1 MLKKIFYS
9 LLVLLVT
16 SFVANSQTNDDEIMP
31 WDQQANGKDK
41 PKKEKKA
48 PKPPKE
54 KNEEVA
60 PPMEGEMPETE
71 NPAADKPTGYSPGS
85 GFEVGL
91 RGGLFQILGE
101 VKRGAP
107 DSVGGFSNYGFA
119 GSLRFALD
127 NIFSLRAE
135 FLYGKTAGNS
145 DGLNP
150 SLRGFTSTWMSGS
163 MWGLINLNSLAS
175 ADKEKK
181 LAINLMVGGG
191 ANSSTVK
198 KYGTDLDRP
207 TESKT
212 TTTKFDFSKNPFHA
226 GVGLN
231 LAYRVSPNLSIG
243 LEHQTMMAMGERRDL
258 MDGWDNGLE
267 NPTSSQTDYNDY
279 IGFTNLSLNYII
291 GNKTGDSPA
300 FWNSPLKNVIREI
313 EGIKTNIGTGG
324 KIPIQ
329 DTDNDGVLD
338 EFDLELNTPPNALVD
353 TRGRTLDSDKDGV
366 PDYLDKQPFY
376 APLEGEQVDADG
388 VIVNGN
394 NTSGGAGSTGG
405 GMTPRPGGSGVTEA
419 RVKEIVEQAFQ
430 QREASGGGSYGG
442 GAVVE
447 WFLPMIH
454 FEMSSSN
461 IRNSDI
467 GNLSSIARMMK
478 SNRGMKLLVIGYTDK
493 TGGED
498 INQKLSFQ
506 RANAAIDYFV
516 NKQGI
521 ARDRFVL
528 NYKGK
533 DDNIVEANSSF
544 MNRRVEFQVAK
555 PGDTDM
561 PAPTGN

>member
-9 LLVLLVT
+9 LLFLLVT
-16 SFVANSQTNDDEIMP
+16 SFVANSQTTDDEVMP
-31 WDQQANGKDK
+31 WDDQAKGKDK
-41 PKKEKKA
+41 PKKEKQA
-48 PKPPKE
+48 AKPPKV
-54 KNEEVA
+54 NMEEVA
-60 PPMEGEMPETE
+60 PEMEDPET
-71 NPAADKPTGYSPGS
+71 DKPAGYSPGS

-107 DSVGGFSNYGFA
+107 DSTNGFSNYGFA

-135 FLYGKTAGNS
+135 FLYGKAAGNS

-267 NPTSSQTDYNDY
+267 NPSSQTDYNDY
-279 IGFTNLSLNYII
+279 IGFTNISLNYII

-313 EGIKTNIGTGG
+313 EGIKTNIGKGG
-324 KIPIQ
+324 RIPIQ
-329 DTDNDGVLD
+329 DSDGDGVID

-376 APLEGEQVDADG
+376 APMEGEQVDADG
-388 VIVNGN
+388 VIINGN
-394 NTSGGAGSTGG
+394 NSTGGAGSTGG

-461 IRNSDI
+461 VRNTDV

-478 SNRGMKLLVIGYTDK
+478 SNRSMRLLVVGYTDK
-493 TGGED
+493 TGSEG

-521 ARDRFVL
+521 SRDRFVL

-561 PAPTGN
+561 PAPAGN